1 MQFSAKQQGKM
12 RCPLEL
18 RLARWHDIAGPNSKP
33 LGRHATVPILQLR
46 PWRPISNI
54 LSSTPSSCF
63 SLTSTS
69 AETIESCN
77 GPVSH
82 EKPPATSCSTQV
94 PASII
99 RRQQTTSSVGAS
111 VWVSRLISA
120 SLVSSAPGLVPS
132 SVLPPPP
139 RRITGARLGY
149 DHGLM
154 ERPLENSGRGAG
166 CPCRRLLFPHVFG
179 LDAYVVY
186 LLLAGVNLAAKV
198 RVPPRS
204 PWWLTS
210 VRQGPGVVIRKP
222 SSPCC
227 CQPR

>member
-77 GPVSH
+77 GPVLH

-111 VWVSRLISA
+111 VWVSRFNFGVSRRVGSWTRSVVGSPSA
-120 SLVSSAPGLVPS
+120 ASSN
-132 SVLPPPP
+132 
-139 RRITGARLGY
+139 
-149 DHGLM
+149 HW
-154 ERPLENSGRGAG
+154 
-166 CPCRRLLFPHVFG
+166 
-179 LDAYVVY
+179 
-186 LLLAGVNLAAKV
+186 
-198 RVPPRS
+198 RS
-204 PWWLTS
+204 PW
-210 VRQGPGVVIRKP
+210 I
-222 SSPCC
+222 
-227 CQPR
+227 